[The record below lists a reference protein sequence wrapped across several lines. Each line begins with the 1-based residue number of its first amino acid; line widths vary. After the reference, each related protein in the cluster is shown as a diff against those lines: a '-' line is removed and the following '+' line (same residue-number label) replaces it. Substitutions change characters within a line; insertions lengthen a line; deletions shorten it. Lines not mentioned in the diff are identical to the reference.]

1 MVLFSTLQLQ
11 QLLQRSLPLQ
21 DTQTLLQRFL
31 LQLTGCLLT
40 SQEARRSTSSHGDL
54 FRTALKRL
62 WQILQQWQS
71 VYGVLLSGKGID
83 CLIAIGPECR
93 HMAKGAETA
102 GVANVFSCEDK
113 SAALN
118 VLADWV
124 KPDTTFLVKASRGMR
139 LEEISA
145 YLLEQTKE
153 G

>member
-1 MVLFSTLQLQ
+1 MNVHKRADGIAILDDCYNANPQSMRAAISVLSG
-11 QLLQRSLPLQ
+11 S
-21 DTQTLLQRFL
+21 
-31 LQLTGCLLT
+31 
-40 SQEARRSTSSHGDL
+40 
-54 FRTALKRL
+54 RTARKVA
-62 WQILQQWQS
+62 ILGDMLELGEFS
-71 VYGVLLSGKGID
+71 ESLHTGVGEFMSGKGID

-102 GVANVFSCEDK
+102 GVAKVFSCEDK